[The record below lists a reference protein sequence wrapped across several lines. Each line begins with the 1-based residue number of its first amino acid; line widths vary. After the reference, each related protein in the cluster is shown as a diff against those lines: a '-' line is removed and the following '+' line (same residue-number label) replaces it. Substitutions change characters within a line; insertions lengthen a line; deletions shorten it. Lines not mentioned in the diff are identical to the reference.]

1 MAFQRDGSNNV
12 IAFAEAEDLRNVDQR
27 FFEKNEITF
36 ADSGTAAVTL
46 NDYLDILCQRATDR
60 ITTKMQASPEWN
72 TYTSSMNLTSATSIL
87 PPVNKNLILGNLQDW
102 TDLCVSYVFK
112 EYLYPRLADFGN
124 PESSEVQKINF
135 YDTKFNNL
143 FSEKMAVIIWYDA
156 DNDATL
162 ESDDQKVNYRKNRRT
177 RGKRFITRVR

>member
-12 IAFAEAEDLRNVDQR
+12 IAFAEAEDLKNMDQR

-112 EYLYPRLADFGN
+112 EY
-124 PESSEVQKINF
+124 
-135 YDTKFNNL
+135 
-143 FSEKMAVIIWYDA
+143 
-156 DNDATL
+156 DATL